1 MASPSQWH
9 ALSLHTYGP
18 WADSP
23 DKIVED
29 SLDKVVKPE
38 QIAEDSLDKV
48 VADSRV
54 KVGKDASDDL
64 SDMST
69 DSQKE
74 VANAKK
80 GKNKARRRR
89 RTRSRS
95 HCRRRRGN
103 AKKGKDKARPH
114 NCD

>member
-38 QIAEDSLDKV
+38 QIAEDSLDN
-48 VADSRV
+48 

-64 SDMST
+64 SDMSA
-69 DSQKE
+69 DSR
-74 VANAKK
+74 
-80 GKNKARRRR
+80 NKAR
-89 RTRSRS
+89 T
-95 HCRRRRGN
+95 
-103 AKKGKDKARPH
+103 
-114 NCD
+114 

>member
-23 DKIVED
+23 DKILED
-29 SLDKVVKPE
+29 SLDKVVKPK
-38 QIAEDSLDKV
+38 QIAEYSLDRV

-64 SDMST
+64 RGCHLFQGASLYAHSLV
-69 DSQKE
+69 SS
-74 VANAKK
+74 
-80 GKNKARRRR
+80 
-89 RTRSRS
+89 SRLAALVV
-95 HCRRRRGN
+95 H
-103 AKKGKDKARPH
+103 
-114 NCD
+114 